1 MNAFVIQKPVITEK
15 TLQLAKGLNMFTFQV
30 SRTASKQQ
38 VADAIRRLY
47 NVDVTSVNTIFG
59 HPDTK
64 ATGRRRIKR
73 VQAKVKKAIVTLKQ
87 GQTIDVFD
95 IGGNA

>member
-1 MNAFVIQKPVITEK
+1 MNAFVILKPIITEK
-15 TLQLAKGLNMFTFQV
+15 TLQLAKVMNMFTFQV

-47 NVDVTSVNTIFG
+47 NVEVTSVNTIFG

-64 ATGRRRIKR
+64 ATGRRRLKR
-73 VQAKVKKAIVTLKQ
+73 IQSKVKKAIITLKK
-87 GQTIDVFD
+87 GQTLDVFD
-95 IGGNA
+95 IGGAA